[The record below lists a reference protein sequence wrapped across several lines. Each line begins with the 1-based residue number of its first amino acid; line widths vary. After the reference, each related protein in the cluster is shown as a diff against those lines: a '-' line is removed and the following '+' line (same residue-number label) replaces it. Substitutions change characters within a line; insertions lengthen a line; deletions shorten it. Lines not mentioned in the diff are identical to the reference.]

1 MRDLKDLL
9 EPLGDRPMPDRWD
22 SIQHRPVGQLP
33 EAHRSRLGAGMA
45 AAAIAILAIAV
56 IAWLSP
62 LGGTGEQP
70 GASTGGA
77 PPSWLVD
84 QAYQVAYQN
93 GDIAPDQAEWVL
105 TDANTIA
112 PAVGLQSGDPNVQEY
127 LIVLHGHFTAN
138 APVPPGASAPTGSIL
153 VQAFDA
159 DTQDP
164 LDFGV
169 GNDPVT
175 VPGLITFD
183 LPDPSQI
190 FISPEG
196 WTMPVP
202 PGWRAGATTVPAPRG
217 PAQGTLITNGA
228 AASSTPSGTE
238 TAVAAAN

>member
-84 QAYQVAYQN
+84 QAYQAAYQN

-127 LIVLHGHFTAN
+127 LIVLHGTFTGYDAS
-138 APVPPGASAPTGSIL
+138 VPAGASLPTGKVLTAAYAPDSQQ
-153 VQAFDA
+153 V
-159 DTQDP
+159 T
-164 LDFGV
+164 DFGIGDQLV
-169 GNDPVT
+169 S
-175 VPGLITFD
+175 VPGLTPFD
-183 LPDPSQI
+183 LPDASQI
-190 FISPEG
+190 YISPE
-196 WTMPVP
+196 
-202 PGWRAGATTVPAPRG
+202 
-217 PAQGTLITNGA
+217 
-228 AASSTPSGTE
+228 
-238 TAVAAAN
+238 

>member
-9 EPLGDRPMPDRWD
+9 KPLGERPMPDRWD
-22 SIQHRPVGQLP
+22 SIQHRQVGPIP
-33 EAHRSRLGAGMA
+33 EEPHRSRLGAGIA

-62 LGGTGEQP
+62 LGDTGDQAGEQ
-70 GASTGGA
+70 AGGP

-84 QAYQVAYQN
+84 QAYQLAYTH
-93 GDIAPDQAEWVL
+93 GDITPDSAEWVL

-153 VQAFDA
+153 VQAFNA

-175 VPGLITFD
+175 VP
-183 LPDPSQI
+183 
-190 FISPEG
+190 
-196 WTMPVP
+196 
-202 PGWRAGATTVPAPRG
+202 
-217 PAQGTLITNGA
+217 
-228 AASSTPSGTE
+228 
-238 TAVAAAN
+238 